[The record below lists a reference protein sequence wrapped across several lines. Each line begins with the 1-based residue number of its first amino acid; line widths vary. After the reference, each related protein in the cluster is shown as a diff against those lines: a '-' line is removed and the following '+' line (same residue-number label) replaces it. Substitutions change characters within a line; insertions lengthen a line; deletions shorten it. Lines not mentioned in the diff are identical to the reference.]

1 MYREITEALKKDG
14 IYEVDGFLSEGDVM
28 KIALE
33 VESKQGRSSNLS
45 GYCDIRHIGN
55 DVKNA
60 ESFKIIKIKELFDV
74 MRRISEEDN
83 LYKVM
88 ESDNLMVTRLLIG
101 RDGNKESNSFHYDS
115 FYLTALIGIKTP
127 SNESASGG
135 LIVVNKLR
143 GNAIGPR
150 MSFLQKVI
158 IQNRISKKIISLLV
172 RNKLIKSRTISLSPG
187 KLLVFFGARTLHAS
201 DIYPDGNRI
210 TLLLH
215 TGLPNNKY
223 KKMSGSG
230 FKLKLK
236 NKIASY
242 QNK

>member
-1 MYREITEALKKDG
+1 
-14 IYEVDGFLSEGDVM
+14 
-28 KIALE
+28 
-33 VESKQGRSSNLS
+33 
-45 GYCDIRHIGN
+45 
-55 DVKNA
+55 
-60 ESFKIIKIKELFDV
+60 
-74 MRRISEEDN
+74 
-83 LYKVM
+83 
-88 ESDNLMVTRLLIG
+88 
-101 RDGNKESNSFHYDS
+101 
-115 FYLTALIGIKTP
+115 TALIGIKTP

-172 RNKLIKSRTISLSPG
+172 RNKLIKSRTIILSPG